1 MFSTET
7 SEVEA
12 LCKKTEIA
20 PNLPKQKFSE
30 NAMEMVQVPERWNI
44 SLYLTDY

>member
-12 LCKKTEIA
+12 LCIKTEIA

-30 NAMEMVQVPERWNI
+30 NAMEMVQVPER
-44 SLYLTDY
+44 